1 MVSTKL
7 FAVGFLMVLVGLAL
21 LLFASVPG
29 SGVSTGGFVLIGPI
43 PIVFG
48 SGTNGS
54 LLSILAVGLGI
65 AMLIWLFALARR
77 AKTES
82 EVLKQE

>member
-1 MVSTKL
+1 MKL
-7 FAVGFLMVLVGLAL
+7 VVFGFLLIFVGLAL
-21 LLFASVPG
+21 LLTSVPG
-29 SGVSTGGFVLIGPI
+29 SNVSTGGFVLIGPI

-54 LLSILAVGLGI
+54 PLAVLAVGLGI
-65 AMLIWLFALARR
+65 AMLLWLFALARR

-82 EVLKQE
+82 EVLKQK